1 MDARA
6 AVRAMLKRRQ
16 QGRVPANADRKVLP
30 PDVWELRVPFDR
42 RAFRVLYTLI
52 KIGSLRRAILVLT
65 VYEKKSGKMPDGVK
79 ETTLA
84 RLADQRQRAATS
96 PNG

>member
-1 MDARA
+1 
-6 AVRAMLKRRQ
+6 
-16 QGRVPANADRKVLP
+16 
-30 PDVWELRVPFDR
+30 
-42 RAFRVLYTLI
+42 VLYTLI